1 MTLRRIV
8 CAALCPALFA
18 TAALPAAAESI
29 DSYNTYVYNA
39 WGEAVSSSHGYQP
52 AGVLYG
58 EDFGCGPLSEPSDLF
73 VADDG
78 TVYIADSGNNRILCL
93 DSEWQLI
100 REITELIGPQ
110 GEAESL
116 KYPTGVF
123 CDTQGRLYVADRD
136 NFRVVRFGKDNVI
149 DRIYEKPQSE
159 IISEEL
165 VFKPTKVLADSSGW
179 TYILVGGLYMGA
191 MLFDDQA
198 QFIGFFGS
206 NSVNAS
212 PATFLQDFLQ
222 IFFTE
227 EQLKKQ
233 LRSVPVEYSN
243 FTIDDRDFIYTCTS
257 AMSAGSSLQTLKKS
271 NFSGKNIFTA
281 PSDDR
286 KATANQFGDLQFA
299 YEQGSRIDTAFTDL
313 YVDDEGFVTAVDSTR
328 GRVFQYDSATNLTFA
343 FGGRGSARGNFV
355 FPIAVDGRGEEL
367 FVLDQNRGTV
377 TIFIPTPLGRAVRAA
392 LQEYNAGRYVESLA
406 LWDEVLKVSSNYDL
420 AYVGLGKAY
429 YQMGEYE
436 KAMTYFEQGNDTR
449 GRSQAFER
457 WRSAFLNRNI
467 IWLALGL
474 VGFVAAVSVV
484 CHIRRKRKRKL

>member
-1 MTLRRIV
+1 
-8 CAALCPALFA
+8 
-18 TAALPAAAESI
+18 
-29 DSYNTYVYNA
+29 
-39 WGEAVSSSHGYQP
+39 
-52 AGVLYG
+52 
-58 EDFGCGPLSEPSDLF
+58 
-73 VADDG
+73 
-78 TVYIADSGNNRILCL
+78 
-93 DSEWQLI
+93 
-100 REITELIGPQ
+100 
-110 GEAESL
+110 
-116 KYPTGVF
+116 
-123 CDTQGRLYVADRD
+123 
-136 NFRVVRFGKDNVI
+136 
-149 DRIYEKPQSE
+149 
-159 IISEEL
+159 
-165 VFKPTKVLADSSGW
+165 
-179 TYILVGGLYMGA
+179 
-191 MLFDDQA
+191 
-198 QFIGFFGS
+198 
-206 NSVNAS
+206 
-212 PATFLQDFLQ
+212 
-222 IFFTE
+222 
-227 EQLKKQ
+227 
-233 LRSVPVEYSN
+233 
-243 FTIDDRDFIYTCTS
+243 
-257 AMSAGSSLQTLKKS
+257 MSAGSSLQTIKKI